1 MWVKEG
7 EGVGATCKGCGENI
21 LTQDSYCKNCAEKKL
36 TGIGGWLYLPAISLV
51 LVIISS
57 VYSFVETGKLALGS
71 QEETLKTLLFME
83 VAGFAMVFLLASYTT
98 FLFFKKKRQF
108 PLYYIALLLALF
120 AFNVADIWCAVQ
132 FYHAKIDLE
141 DAWGGLRNIIHLAI
155 WIPYFRLSKR
165 VKLTFVN

>member
-36 TGIGGWLYLPAISLV
+36 TGIGGWLYLPSISLV

-98 FLFFKKKRQF
+98 FLFLKRNVSF
-108 PLYYIALLLALF
+108 PCIILPFFWHSSHSMLRIFGAQYNFIMPKLILKTHGGGAEKHHSSCNLDPLF
-120 AFNVADIWCAVQ
+120 SS
-132 FYHAKIDLE
+132 L
-141 DAWGGLRNIIHLAI
+141 
-155 WIPYFRLSKR
+155 
-165 VKLTFVN
+165 

>member
-1 MWVKEG
+1 
-7 EGVGATCKGCGENI
+7 
-21 LTQDSYCKNCAEKKL
+21 
-36 TGIGGWLYLPAISLV
+36 
-51 LVIISS
+51 
-57 VYSFVETGKLALGS
+57 
-71 QEETLKTLLFME
+71 
-83 VAGFAMVFLLASYTT
+83 MVFLLASYTT

-141 DAWGGLRNIIHLAI
+141 DAWGVLRNIIHLAI